1 MYEVGKFLFEEVKMN
16 LSGLPSGFQVGVL
29 QQAQVLGVVDKRA
42 ILLVRG
48 QALGVPVGEGVGVK
62 EGQQLN
68 GRFVQS
74 STGDYRFEVK
84 ESVSPNAAISGRTHL
99 GTFFSNHGIKPSDL
113 NFLVG
118 HKAMQMG
125 QSLTP
130 ELFLQIQKLSVL
142 MPDYSESSVHS
153 LLLAISSRFP
163 LKRSTLKLGRDQLIE
178 NRGSVALLKSL
189 FGVKPNQA
197 LSLNQVRVASK
208 YFPELDSF
216 GFDLRRYFEK
226 SGIDLEAQ
234 LRRGLSHSDGEFL
247 RMDEKEFSPFKKLI
261 KNMMSFAKL
270 FQTSAEP
277 LEQVLQIPYLTD
289 GRLEELTLVV
299 GREAADEDGN
309 EEVNSLRVYVD
320 LSNLG
325 PTMIGFQI
333 ANGRLDVVLRN
344 EDSRVVDFMESRR
357 SSIIQGMDGVAGFR
371 YVGLRIIQ
379 SRVEVPDPFFLDEAI
394 RPRRV
399 DVTV

>member
-1 MYEVGKFLFEEVKMN
+1 MN

-130 ELFLQIQKLSVL
+130 GIPSDSKAFRS
-142 MPDYSESSVHS
+142 DAGFSESSVHS

-189 FGVKPNQA
+189 FGVKSNQT

-234 LRRGLSHSDGEFL
+234 LRRGLSHSEGEFL
-247 RMDEKEFSPFKKLI
+247 RMDEKEFNPLKKLI
-261 KNMMSFAKL
+261 KNMMSF
-270 FQTSAEP
+270 
-277 LEQVLQIPYLTD
+277 
-289 GRLEELTLVV
+289 
-299 GREAADEDGN
+299 
-309 EEVNSLRVYVD
+309 
-320 LSNLG
+320 
-325 PTMIGFQI
+325 
-333 ANGRLDVVLRN
+333 RN
-344 EDSRVVDFMESRR
+344 FFRRR
-357 SSIIQGMDGVAGFR
+357 SR
-371 YVGLRIIQ
+371 
-379 SRVEVPDPFFLDEAI
+379 
-394 RPRRV
+394 
-399 DVTV
+399 

>member
-1 MYEVGKFLFEEVKMN
+1 M
-16 LSGLPSGFQVGVL
+16 
-29 QQAQVLGVVDKRA
+29 
-42 ILLVRG
+42 
-48 QALGVPVGEGVGVK
+48 
-62 EGQQLN
+62 
-68 GRFVQS
+68 
-74 STGDYRFEVK
+74 
-84 ESVSPNAAISGRTHL
+84 
-99 GTFFSNHGIKPSDL
+99 
-113 NFLVG
+113 
-118 HKAMQMG
+118 
-125 QSLTP
+125 
-130 ELFLQIQKLSVL
+130 
-142 MPDYSESSVHS
+142 
-153 LLLAISSRFP
+153 
-163 LKRSTLKLGRDQLIE
+163 
-178 NRGSVALLKSL
+178 
-189 FGVKPNQA
+189 FGVKSNQT

-234 LRRGLSHSDGEFL
+234 LRRGLSHSEGEFL
-247 RMDEKEFSPFKKLI
+247 RMDEKEFNPLKKLI

-277 LEQVLQIPYLTD
+277 LSKVLQIPYLTD

-299 GREAADEDGN
+299 GREASDKDGGG

-333 ANGRLDVVLRN
+333 ANGRLDIVLRN
-344 EDSRVVDFMESRR
+344 EDSKVVDFMESRR
-357 SSIIQGMDGVAGFR
+357 SLIIQGMDGIAGFR

-379 SRVEVPDPFFLDEAI
+379 SRVEAPDPFFLDEAI

-399 DVTV
+399 DVSV